1 MMRKTGLVLI
11 SCLLLCVAARAGDG
25 DYSVFRIPASLLKNA
40 NAVIR
45 EDEENVVMKNLEKMV
60 TTHHVVVTILNE
72 KGDKY
77 AGWSDYYDKFTS
89 IESVEGILYDAL
101 GKKIKSLKKNEVED
115 VKYMSDVNFTDDY
128 RVKSHNFYYKRYPY
142 TVEYTTEIVNKETM
156 FFPRWQPVPGEFVS
170 VEKSRMIINVPA
182 DYAVRYK
189 AFNYPADPSI
199 IDKDHR
205 KEYSWEISGYAAVIK
220 EFASPDWRKITPSL
234 LTGPSDFVIEDYK
247 GKMSS
252 WNDFGLFQLTLNE
265 GRAVLPER
273 TKQKVH
279 DIIKDVPTVRE
290 KVALLYQYLQD
301 NTRYIGIQLGIGGWR
316 PFDATYVSSNGYGD
330 CKALSNYM
338 YSLLKEAG
346 IPSYYTLIK
355 AGEEED
361 DIAIDFPSSQF
372 NHVIVCVPNGRDS
385 IWLECTSQT
394 KSPGYMGSFTG
405 NRHALLITESGGKV
419 VETPKY
425 GLAENTQVRNIRAS
439 LTDDDVLDVH
449 SSTSYSGER
458 QDLYHMLIHQLS
470 KDKVKEYL
478 GKQLD
483 FATYDVDQFNY
494 KEILGDLPVV
504 DEALD
509 ISVKNYATVTGK
521 RLFITPNVMTRSYR
535 KLAQDTV
542 RKYDIQLK
550 TASTDIDSVQID
562 LPAGYSVE
570 LLPPL
575 INLNSPFG
583 KYQASVTVKDN
594 KLFYYRKKEQFAGY
608 YPSSKYDEM
617 VAYYEAIYKA
627 DRSRVVL
634 VRNK

>member
-1 MMRKTGLVLI
+1 MMRKIGLALF
-11 SCLLLCVAARAGDG
+11 SFLLFCSTTRAGDG
-25 DYSVFRIPASLLKNA
+25 EYSILRIPAALLKNA

-45 EDEENVVMKNLEKMV
+45 EEEENVVMKNLEKMV
-60 TTHHVVVTILNE
+60 TTHRLVITILNE

-89 IESVEGILYDAL
+89 IESVEGTLYDAM
-101 GKKIKSLKKNEVED
+101 GKKIKSLKRSEIED
-115 VKYMSDVNFTDDY
+115 EKYMSDVNFTDDY
-128 RVKSHNFYYKRYPY
+128 RIKSHNFYYKRYPY

-156 FFPRWQPVPGEFVS
+156 FFPRWQPVPGEFVA

-182 DYAVRYK
+182 DYSVRYK
-189 AFNYPADPSI
+189 VFNYPQEPSI
-199 IDKDHR
+199 STKDHW
-205 KEYSWEISGYAAVIK
+205 KEYTWEISGYAAVIK
-220 EFASPDWRKITPSL
+220 EFASPVWKKITPFV
-234 LTGPSDFVIEDYK
+234 LTAPSDFIIEDYK

-252 WNDFGLFQLTLNE
+252 WNEFGLFQLTLNE
-265 GRAVLPER
+265 GRAVLPEKI
-273 TKQKVH
+273 KQKVH
-279 DIIKDVPTVRE
+279 DIIKDAPTVRQ

-301 NTRYIGIQLGIGGWR
+301 NTRYVGIQLGIGGWR
-316 PFDATYVSSNGYGD
+316 PFDAAYVSSNGYGD

-346 IPSYYTLIK
+346 IPSYYALIM
-355 AGEEED
+355 AGEDED

-372 NHVIVCVPNGRDS
+372 NHVIVCVPNSGDS

-405 NRHALLITESGGKV
+405 NRHALLITESGGKM

-425 GLAENTQVRNIRAS
+425 GLAENTQVRNIKAS
-439 LTDDDVLDVH
+439 LSNEDVLNFQ
-449 SSTSYSGER
+449 SSTSYSGVR

-494 KEILGDLPVV
+494 KEKLGNLPVV
-504 DEALD
+504 EENLD
-509 ISVKNYATVTGK
+509 ITVKNYATVTGK

-535 KLAQDTV
+535 KLTQDTV
-542 RKYDIQLK
+542 RKYDIQLNS
-550 TASTDIDSVQID
+550 AYTDIDSVQID

-570 LLPPL
+570 LLPPVTTL
-575 INLNSPFG
+575 SSPFG
-583 KYQASVTVKDN
+583 KYQASVIVKN
-594 KLFYYRKKEQFAGY
+594 NQLFYYRKKEQFAGY
-608 YPSSKYDEM
+608 YPSTKYDEM

-634 VRNK
+634 VKN